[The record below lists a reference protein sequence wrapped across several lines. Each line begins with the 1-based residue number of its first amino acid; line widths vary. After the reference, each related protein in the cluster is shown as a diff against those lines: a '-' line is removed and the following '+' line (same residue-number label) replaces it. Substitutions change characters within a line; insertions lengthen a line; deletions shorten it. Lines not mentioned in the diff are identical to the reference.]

1 VAHDQ
6 PTQEE
11 YWNGQA
17 AERWISGRERMDRS
31 LESISNAVIERAAP
45 RAGERVLDVGC
56 GCGTTSLVIA
66 GRVAPGGSVVG
77 VDISAPMIEEA
88 RGRAGGAAVTFEVAD
103 AAERRFA
110 PDFDLLF
117 SRFGVMFFAEPAA
130 AFGNLRTALASG
142 GRMVFVCW
150 RALRDNPW
158 AFAPLTAAR
167 DLLPPMEPPDPN
179 APGPFAF
186 ADSDRL
192 RGILNEAGFRDVAI
206 DAHDDRMY
214 TGASVEEATDHAMM
228 VGPLSRLIAGVP
240 DDLRAAIRPRVA
252 EVVARFATAAGVAA
266 PANVWLVTARP

>member
-1 VAHDQ
+1 MAHDQ
-6 PTQEE
+6 PTQQE

-31 LESISNAVIERAAP
+31 LASISTAVIERAAP

-66 GRVAPGGSVVG
+66 GRVAPGGSVLG

-88 RGRAGGAAVTFEVAD
+88 RGRAGGAPVTFEVAD

-117 SRFGVMFFAEPAA
+117 SRFGVMFFADPAA
-130 AFGNLRTALASG
+130 AFRNLRTALAPG

-150 RALRDNPW
+150 RPLRDNPW
-158 AFAPLTAAR
+158 AFAPLAAAR
-167 DLLPPMEPPDPN
+167 DLLPPMEPPDPH
-179 APGPFAF
+179 APGPFAL

-192 RGILNEAGFRDVAI
+192 RGILTEAGFRDVAI
-206 DAHDDRMY
+206 DAHDDHMY

-228 VGPLSRLIAGVP
+228 VGPLSRMIAGAP
-240 DDLRAAIRPRVA
+240 DDLRAAIRPRVSA
-252 EVVARFATAAGVAA
+252 AVEPFATAAGVAA

>member
-1 VAHDQ
+1 MAPDQ

-11 YWNGQA
+11 YWNGVA

-31 LESISNAVIERAAP
+31 LESISTAAIGRAAP
-45 RAGERVLDVGC
+45 GAGERVLDVGC

-66 GRVAPGGSVVG
+66 GLVAPGGSVVG
-77 VDISAPMIEEA
+77 ADISAPMVEVA
-88 RGRAGGAAVTFEVAD
+88 RGRAGGAPVEFLVAD
-103 AAERRFA
+103 AATHRFGSS
-110 PDFDLLF
+110 FDLLF
-117 SRFGVMFFAEPAA
+117 SRFGVMFFAEPVA
-130 AFGNLRTALASG
+130 AFINLRAQLAPG

-158 AFAPLTAAR
+158 AFEPLAAAR
-167 DLLPPMEPPDPN
+167 DLLPPTEPPDPH

-192 RGILNEAGFRDVAI
+192 RRILTEAGLRDIAI

-228 VGPLSRLIAGVP
+228 IGPLSRLIAGVP
-240 DDLRAAIRPRVA
+240 DDLRAAIRPRVSA
-252 EVVARFATAAGVAA
+252 AVAPYATADGVAA